1 MEGRQRGTLIFTG
14 ATASVRGSAGHCAFS
29 GAMMAKR
36 ALAQSLA
43 RELGPRGVH
52 VSHVIVD
59 GAVDNPNTRRF
70 FSEKN
75 PDFLREFDKK
85 LKVDGLIQPASVAEL
100 YLQIHNQV
108 Q

>member
-1 MEGRQRGTLIFTG
+1 
-14 ATASVRGSAGHCAFS
+14 
-29 GAMMAKR
+29 MAKR
-36 ALAQSLA
+36 ALSQSLA

-59 GAVDNPNTRRF
+59 GALDNPNTRRF

-75 PDFLREFDKK
+75 PNFLREFDKK

-108 Q
+108 RVQLRKQIFILNTQDRAVWTHEVDIRPWVEKF